1 MKALVRA
8 SAIGSSIRR
17 VVALAHKETLHVL
30 RDMRAVYLA
39 FGMPILLLLLFG
51 YAVSFDLDRLSIGLI
66 DQDQTPS
73 SRSYAAS
80 LVSSGAFVVTHQ
92 LNDVS
97 EIESLF
103 RKGTLKVGVLI
114 PKGFERSLKR
124 EETAEVQVLLDGAD
138 GTTTSIALGHVV
150 GVTQAQTMSLV
161 ASKTPQH
168 RLALQAQTRMLFN
181 PGMRSSLFVVPGLIA
196 LILAIMAVLL
206 TALTVAREWERGSME
221 QLFSTPVRRV
231 EVVVGKLLPYLAV
244 GVIQVLLV
252 TALGAWLFDVPLR
265 GSVAL
270 LFASSILFLTG
281 MLGQGLLISVLTR
294 NQQVATQVGIIT
306 SLLPTLLL
314 SGFLSPVENM
324 PLALQAIA
332 MILPSTHFIVILRGI
347 LLKGNGAEVL
357 WPHIAA
363 LAAFASVMIGVST
376 ARFRRRLA

>member
-1 MKALVRA
+1 
-8 SAIGSSIRR
+8 
-17 VVALAHKETLHVL
+17 
-30 RDMRAVYLA
+30 
-39 FGMPILLLLLFG
+39 
-51 YAVSFDLDRLSIGLI
+51 
-66 DQDQTPS
+66 
-73 SRSYAAS
+73 
-80 LVSSGAFVVTHQ
+80 
-92 LNDVS
+92 
-97 EIESLF
+97 
-103 RKGTLKVGVLI
+103 
-114 PKGFERSLKR
+114 
-124 EETAEVQVLLDGAD
+124 
-138 GTTTSIALGHVV
+138 
-150 GVTQAQTMSLV
+150 
-161 ASKTPQH
+161 
-168 RLALQAQTRMLFN
+168 MLFN

>member
-1 MKALVRA
+1 
-8 SAIGSSIRR
+8 
-17 VVALAHKETLHVL
+17 
-30 RDMRAVYLA
+30 
-39 FGMPILLLLLFG
+39 
-51 YAVSFDLDRLSIGLI
+51 
-66 DQDQTPS
+66 
-73 SRSYAAS
+73 
-80 LVSSGAFVVTHQ
+80 
-92 LNDVS
+92 
-97 EIESLF
+97 
-103 RKGTLKVGVLI
+103 
-114 PKGFERSLKR
+114 
-124 EETAEVQVLLDGAD
+124 
-138 GTTTSIALGHVV
+138 
-150 GVTQAQTMSLV
+150 
-161 ASKTPQH
+161 
-168 RLALQAQTRMLFN
+168 
-181 PGMRSSLFVVPGLIA
+181 VVPGLIA